1 MIASWRYTAVPSV
14 NAGKIITKIKIN
26 KNDVS
31 LYFGKKKI
39 VISNDAYL
47 LSYLYVGKSM
57 SGKEISALVET
68 SKMAKLFNYATS
80 LLKKARYSEWKIRE
94 KLYAKE
100 AKKSLVNSIIKKLKE
115 IDLIND
121 AAFIEDYLGYAEEKG
136 YGKNRI
142 LKELQEKGIFSQ
154 QLRRVKF
161 SESSERKKAREQ
173 VLKNDV
179 KMTRYSFDK
188 RKQRHY
194 QHLLACGFDSGL
206 ALDVIDKAIT
216 DKPKQEQENLKK
228 DYERVFHRLTSKYEG
243 EELKRRLF
251 TSLKNKG
258 YRYHDILKIME
269 EKNYADD

>member
-216 DKPKQEQENLKK
+216 DKPKQEKKKKKK
-228 DYERVFHRLTSKYEG
+228 DYEWVFHRLTSKYEG

>member
-1 MIASWRYTAVPSV
+1 MPSV